1 MTGIFALILIDFPRA
16 FALHFFDCENGGVKK
31 LKMSFLTPPF
41 FIPWHCGCLNA
52 EYLVVCRIEYPFYQ
66 NYLVRVQMTLPCLYF
81 CHRAARYITAVQLQL
96 RSEHI
101 LSHVDPLT
109 QHPDI
114 ITDLF
119 SVSLFIIF
127 LSAFFEKVLALVYIR
142 DIIFLNLY
150 MCKN

>member
-16 FALHFFDCENGGVKK
+16 FALHFFGCENGGVKK

-66 NYLVRVQMTLPCLYF
+66 NYLVRVQMTLPYLYF

-109 QHPDI
+109 QHSDI

-119 SVSLFIIF
+119 FC
-127 LSAFFEKVLALVYIR
+127 FFVHYFSFR
-142 DIIFLNLY
+142 FF
-150 MCKN
+150 